1 MLIRL
6 SISQENVRRGTRY
19 KLHINNT
26 VDIMKLKG
34 KLQKLNHIIN
44 KLSYIST
51 IEFLGQFRLN

>member
-1 MLIRL
+1 
-6 SISQENVRRGTRY
+6 
-19 KLHINNT
+19 
-26 VDIMKLKG
+26 MKLKG